1 MEGRRS
7 ERPPRGVPARRGR
20 DVVPDRPSSGRNAA
34 GAPLE
39 GRAVGG
45 RPRVQAEHLRVDGDV
60 VPAGAPG
67 ASLLEVLRGAGIFAA
82 KQACGRGECGA
93 CTVLV
98 GDRAV
103 MSCTMPAAVVTDEVT
118 TAAGLGD
125 DAADLR
131 AAFADHAAFQCGF
144 CTPGQVVRAAA
155 VLRESV
161 DRSRDEIAR
170 EMSGNICR
178 CTGYRQIVD
187 AVCAV
192 AESRQAAR

>member
-1 MEGRRS
+1 MAE
-7 ERPPRGVPARRGR
+7 
-20 DVVPDRPSSGRNAA
+20 SGRT
-34 GAPLE
+34 
-39 GRAVGG
+39 
-45 RPRVQAEHLRVDGDV
+45 LRVDGAV

-67 ASLLEVLRGAGIFAA
+67 ATLLDVLRATGHTAPKAA
-82 KQACGRGECGA
+82 CRRGECGA

-103 MSCTMPAAVVTDEVT
+103 MSCTMLAVLVAHEVT
-118 TAAGLGD
+118 TAAGLGE
-125 DAADLR
+125 AGAELR

-144 CTPGQVVRAAA
+144 CTPGQVVRAEA
-155 VLRESV
+155 VLRERV
-161 DRSRDEIAR
+161 DRGREEIAR

-192 AESRQAAR
+192 AKTRREAVK

>member
-1 MEGRRS
+1 M
-7 ERPPRGVPARRGR
+7 
-20 DVVPDRPSSGRNAA
+20 
-34 GAPLE
+34 
-39 GRAVGG
+39 
-45 RPRVQAEHLRVDGDV
+45 AEDLRFDGDV

-67 ASLLEVLRGAGIFAA
+67 ETLLDVLRASGNFAA
-82 KQACGRGECGA
+82 KGACRRGECGA

-103 MSCTMPAAVVTDEVT
+103 LACTTLAALVTDEVT

-144 CTPGQVVRAAA
+144 CTPGQVVRAEA

-161 DRSRDEIAR
+161 ESSRDEIVR
-170 EMSGNICR
+170 EMSGNVCR

-192 AESRQAAR
+192 AQTRHCSREAAR

>member
-1 MEGRRS
+1 MAEPG
-7 ERPPRGVPARRGR
+7 
-20 DVVPDRPSSGRNAA
+20 AA
-34 GAPLE
+34 
-39 GRAVGG
+39 
-45 RPRVQAEHLRVDGDV
+45 LRVDGDV

-67 ASLLEVLRGAGIFAA
+67 ETLLDVLRASGSFAA

-103 MSCTMPAAVVTDEVT
+103 MSCTMLAALVTDEVT

-125 DAADLR
+125 AAADLR

-144 CTPGQVVRAAA
+144 CTPGQVVRAEA

-161 DRSRDEIAR
+161 DRSRDEVVR
-170 EMSGNICR
+170 EMSGNLCR

-192 AESRQAAR
+192 AQTRQCSREAAR

>member
-1 MEGRRS
+1 M
-7 ERPPRGVPARRGR
+7 
-20 DVVPDRPSSGRNAA
+20 
-34 GAPLE
+34 
-39 GRAVGG
+39 
-45 RPRVQAEHLRVDGDV
+45 AEHLRVDGDV
-60 VPAGAPG
+60 VPAGDPG
-67 ASLLEVLRGAGIFAA
+67 ASRLEAHPGAGNFAP

-103 MSCTMPAAVVTDEVT
+103 MSCTTLAALVTDEVT
-118 TAAGLGD
+118 TAAGLGEG
-125 DAADLR
+125 AADLR

-144 CTPGQVVRAAA
+144 CTPGQVVRAEA

-161 DRSRDEIAR
+161 DRDRDEITRA
-170 EMSGNICR
+170 MSGNVCR

-192 AESRQAAR
+192 AESRRAAR

>member
-1 MEGRRS
+1 M
-7 ERPPRGVPARRGR
+7 
-20 DVVPDRPSSGRNAA
+20 
-34 GAPLE
+34 
-39 GRAVGG
+39 
-45 RPRVQAEHLRVDGDV
+45 AELRVDGDV
-60 VPAGAPG
+60 VPRGAPG
-67 ASLLEVLRGAGIFAA
+67 ATLLDVLRSSGKHAA
-82 KQACGRGECGA
+82 KQSCGRGECGA

-98 GDRAV
+98 GGRAV
-103 MSCTMPAAVVTDEVT
+103 MSCTMLAAVVTDEVT

-125 DAADLR
+125 AAADLR

-144 CTPGQVVRAAA
+144 CTPGQVVRAEA

-161 DRSRDEIAR
+161 ARSRDEIAR
-170 EMSGNICR
+170 AMSGNICR